1 MTLVKDTAAGGRGSP
16 RMPRRRWVSRTRRR
30 HVVLAAVGGIL
41 VVAGLTAWLWE
52 DLASNESVYVV
63 GDSITYLS
71 EAPISADLSN
81 AGYQPT
87 ISATPGVKIGQSQAE
102 ITSLAQN
109 QPYAWIIELGTNDAG
124 ARDTVWPQEF
134 LAEWTAVSPANCV
147 VYVTVSPRAGPVAQQ
162 IDTAIENLAKAHSNV
177 HVLDWGTIEYQNPAW
192 VTGDGIHPTPAGQ
205 NALAAL
211 ETQELH
217 RDCSSGVL
225 GHLKSGG

>member
-1 MTLVKDTAAGGRGSP
+1 MTLVRETGRPGQGIPGRPGVP
-16 RMPRRRWVSRTRRR
+16 RAHRRR
-30 HVVLAAVGGIL
+30 VVLVVGVAIL
-41 VVAGLTAWLWE
+41 AVAGLIAWLLE
-52 DLASNESVYVV
+52 DLTSNQSVYVV

-71 EAPISADLSN
+71 EAPISADLSS

-102 ITSLAQN
+102 ITALARN

-124 ARDTVWPQEF
+124 ARDTVWPQQF
-134 LAEWTAVSPANCV
+134 LAVWSAISPANCV
-147 VYVTVSPRAGPVAQQ
+147 LYVTVSPRAGAVAQQ
-162 IDTAIENLAKAHSNV
+162 IDASIQSLAKTHSNV
-177 HVLDWGTIEYQNPAW
+177 HVLDWGTLEYQNPTW

-211 ETQELH
+211 EAQELH

-225 GHLKSGG
+225 GHLKSSA